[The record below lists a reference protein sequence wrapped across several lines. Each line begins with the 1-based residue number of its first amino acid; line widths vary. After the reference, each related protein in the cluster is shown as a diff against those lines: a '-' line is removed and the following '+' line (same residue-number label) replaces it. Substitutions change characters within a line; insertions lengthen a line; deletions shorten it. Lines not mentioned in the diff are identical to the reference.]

1 MGNEIAEISSES
13 VRVIGEVVSA
23 FGFGDFGRAEYK
35 VLKLEFYYILAL
47 NYKQG
52 EYIESKQRL
61 SRTLF
66 DINPS
71 LSNNAVFNVL
81 QTRKA
86 AHQAFRSHLKTLYGE
101 EILALDKL

>member
-1 MGNEIAEISSES
+1 MKLIAEF
-13 VRVIGEVVSA
+13 VSLY
-23 FGFGDFGRAEYK
+23 GFSDEGRAEYK

-47 NYKQG
+47 NYKQSD
-52 EYIESKQRL
+52 YIESKQKL

-71 LSNNAVFNVL
+71 LSNNSVFNVL

-86 AHQAFRSHLKTLYGE
+86 AHEAFRSHLKTLYGE
-101 EILALDKL
+101 EILQL